1 MNLSPL
7 SPENVSSLID
17 HVMKSKDPATVGLRK
32 ILKKKDDESKDFS
45 LHAPELLEFDA
56 PGAAKSKRLSDDD
69 KRILELEKNVH
80 DLQIKI
86 KSLEEKAPIAEKDAF
101 ANGRTKGFGEGVA
114 KGTADT
120 TNQYEKKIDALQE
133 KIGTFL
139 KSIEDAKRE
148 MISNTDHMLLKL
160 CFEIVKKMI
169 SSEVRE
175 NKEYILSVIKKA
187 VSYIGDKERLI
198 VRVAPTDFEIASNR
212 KDFWLPV
219 TERLKDI
226 SIEQDERI
234 SLGGCIIESNS
245 GMVDARLG
253 VQFNELALI
262 VENVWENM
270 NSPDQVRTADNEL

>member
-32 ILKKKDDESKDFS
+32 ILKKKDEESKDFS
-45 LHAPELLEFDA
+45 FHAPELIEFDA
-56 PGAAKSKRLSDDD
+56 PGTTKSKRLSEDDT
-69 KRILELEKNVH
+69 RTLELEKNVH

-86 KSLEEKAPIAEKDAF
+86 KALEEKASITEKDAF
-101 ANGRTKGFGEGVA
+101 VNGRTKGFGEGVA
-114 KGTADT
+114 KGIADT
-120 TNQYEKKIDALQE
+120 TKVYEKKIDALQE

-139 KSIEDAKRE
+139 KSVENAKKE
-148 MISNTDHMLLKL
+148 MISNTDHLLLKL

-169 SSEVRE
+169 SSEVQE

-187 VSYIGDKERLI
+187 ISYIGDKERLI
-198 VRVAPTDFEIASNR
+198 IRVAPTDFETVSNR

-219 TERLKDI
+219 TERLQDI
-226 SIEQDERI
+226 LIEKDERI

-253 VQFNELALI
+253 VQFNELAVI
-262 VENVWENM
+262 VENVWANL
-270 NSPDQVRTADNEL
+270 NSPDQVQTADKEL

>member
-32 ILKKKDDESKDFS
+32 ILKKKDDELKDFS
-45 LHAPELLEFDA
+45 FHTPKQTEFDA
-56 PGAAKSKRLSDDD
+56 PGTTKSKNLSEDD
-69 KRILELEKNVH
+69 KRTLELEKSVH

-86 KSLEEKAPIAEKDAF
+86 KSLEEKAPIAEKNAF
-101 ANGRTKGFGEGVA
+101 ANGRTKGFSEGVA

-120 TNQYEKKIDALQE
+120 TKVYDKKIDALQE

-139 KSIEDAKRE
+139 KSVEDAKKE
-148 MISNTDHMLLKL
+148 MISNTDHLLLKL

-169 SSEVRE
+169 SSEVQE

-187 VSYIGDKERLI
+187 INYIGDKERLI
-198 VRVAPTDFEIASNR
+198 IRVAPTDFETVSNR

-219 TERLKDI
+219 TERLQDI
-226 SIEQDERI
+226 LIEKDERI

-253 VQFNELALI
+253 VQFNELAAI
-262 VENVWENM
+262 VENVWANL
-270 NSPDQVRTADNEL
+270 NSPDKVQAADKEL